1 MFLKTRP
8 IHSASYHDNF
18 TTIYIIEHHTPK
30 LHQFVKP
37 GTKFSMEDL
46 FNIHESLKDFHKI
59 VQDVHNDE
67 DIQKSKTLMKLSNF
81 ALDKNAKLM
90 GHIFRLMLRAKSN
103 EDKVIELSQSDL
115 DALGSHLVSP
125 KELYLQIS
133 NQLMN
138 EEIND

>member
-1 MFLKTRP
+1 M
-8 IHSASYHDNF
+8 
-18 TTIYIIEHHTPK
+18 
-30 LHQFVKP
+30 
-37 GTKFSMEDL
+37 
-46 FNIHESLKDFHKI
+46 

-81 ALDKNAKLM
+81 VLDKNAKLM